1 MWRGYRQKMNW
12 AYFVLSQ
19 SRKQQYVQRG
29 TVWLYIKENFPN
41 NLILSTGKWTAS
53 GEHAS
58 LFLEVFKWR
67 WAPSERVC
75 QETLKA
81 SQGRWSLLFL
91 LRVYESKPLSQR
103 FPDYS
108 PHGWSFPCVKL
119 VSINCPIS
127 STLSLSTVVESHW
140 HISRFSLVI
149 TFLGVGD
156 HILHFY
162 KPPCLALSLLMRVG

>member
-1 MWRGYRQKMNW
+1 MWRVYRQKMNW

-19 SRKQQYVQRG
+19 SRKQQYLQRG

-41 NLILSTGKWTAS
+41 NLILSTGKWAAS

-58 LFLEVFKWR
+58 LFLEVFKWG

-81 SQGRWSLLFL
+81 SQGRWSLSFL
-91 LRVYESKPLSQR
+91 LRVYESKPLSQC
-103 FPDYS
+103 FPDHS

-119 VSINCPIS
+119 VSVNYLFYFFNIKLEHCCGIALTYIPFLPCNHVPGGRGPHL
-127 STLSLSTVVESHW
+127 TLL
-140 HISRFSLVI
+140 
-149 TFLGVGD
+149 
-156 HILHFY
+156 
-162 KPPCLALSLLMRVG
+162 